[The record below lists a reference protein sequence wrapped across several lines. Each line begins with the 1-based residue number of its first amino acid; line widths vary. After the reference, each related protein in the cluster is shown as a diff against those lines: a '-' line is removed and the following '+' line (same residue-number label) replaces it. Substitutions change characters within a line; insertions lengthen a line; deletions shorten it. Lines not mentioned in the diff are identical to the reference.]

1 VTSDIHREKTERH
14 SVPERAQTP
23 EDDYA
28 VSADLYDHV
37 TLYRERADIT
47 FYVEEA
53 TRVNGQILEVGCGS
67 GRVLIPTAKAGAT
80 IVGIDGSPRMLERC
94 AASLERESQIV
105 RSRVTLV
112 HADMRNFDLGRTFAL
127 ITIPFRPFQHLLTV
141 DDQIACLTS
150 VRRHL
155 AEDGRFIVDLFN
167 PSLELLVKTELG
179 LEIETEPPFSLP
191 DGRRVQ
197 RRSKILRHDRFNQVT
212 DHELIYYITSADGR
226 VERVVHPF
234 SMRNTFKF
242 EMEHLLIRLGFTIEQ
257 VYADFDR
264 SPFGSKYPGELI
276 FVAGKHV

>member
-1 VTSDIHREKTERH
+1 
-14 SVPERAQTP
+14 VPERALTS

-37 TLYRERADIT
+37 TLYRERADIA

-53 TRVNGQILEVGCGS
+53 TRVNGQILELGCGS

-94 AASLERESQIV
+94 AASLEREPQMV
-105 RSRVTLV
+105 RSRVTLM
-112 HADMRNFDLGRTFAL
+112 HADMRDFDLGRTFAL

-141 DDQIACLTS
+141 EDQIACLTS

-155 AEDGRFIVDLFN
+155 AENGRFILDLFN
-167 PSLELLVKTELG
+167 PSLELLVNTELCV
-179 LEIETEPPFSLP
+179 EIETEPPFSLP

-197 RRSKILRHDRFNQVT
+197 RRSKILRHDRLNQVT
-212 DHELIYYITSADGR
+212 DHELIYYITRPDGH
-226 VERVVHPF
+226 VERVLH
-234 SMRNTFKF
+234 SNYMRNTFKC
-242 EMEHLLIRLGFTIEQ
+242 EMEQLLILHGVTIEH

-264 SPFGSKYPGELI
+264 TPFGSKYPGELI
-276 FVAGKHV
+276 FVTS